1 MLNKIYTDVHNPMMI
16 CSKTIHRSQY
26 TPKISQY
33 SPYHSRPAGGIM
45 PAFQD
50 KCKDKIVHG
59 MEGGMLILKIK
70 LKKIIIKPNIN
81 RRYFAMKFL
90 KDLHKSMARHVEYL
104 EETMAEYVGF
114 HDRVRC

>member
-1 MLNKIYTDVHNPMMI
+1 MQKRNSAWIGRRNVNSENQI
-16 CSKTIHRSQY
+16 
-26 TPKISQY
+26 
-33 SPYHSRPAGGIM
+33 
-45 PAFQD
+45 
-50 KCKDKIVHG
+50 
-59 MEGGMLILKIK
+59 E
-70 LKKIIIKPNIN
+70 KIIIKPNIN

>member
-1 MLNKIYTDVHNPMMI
+1 M
-16 CSKTIHRSQY
+16 
-26 TPKISQY
+26 PKISQF
-33 SPYHSRPAGGIM
+33 SPYHSTPAGGIM

-50 KCKDKIVHG
+50 KCKDKIVLG
-59 MEGGMLILKIK
+59 MEGGMIILKIK
-70 LKKIIIKPNIN
+70 LKMLFIKPNIN
-81 RRYFAMKFL
+81 RRYFTMKFL

>member
-26 TPKISQY
+26 KPKISQY
-33 SPYHSRPAGGIM
+33 SPYHSKPAGGIM

-59 MEGGMLILKIK
+59 MEDGMLILKIK

-81 RRYFAMKFL
+81 RRYFTMKFL
-90 KDLHKSMARHVEYL
+90 EYL

>member
-1 MLNKIYTDVHNPMMI
+1 MMI

-33 SPYHSRPAGGIM
+33 SPYQSKRVGGIM
-45 PAFQD
+45 PTFQD
-50 KCKDKIVHG
+50 RHEIEDSACSGRRNMNSENQIF
-59 MEGGMLILKIK
+59 
-70 LKKIIIKPNIN
+70 KKITIKPNIN